1 MYNAFVNKKRGIQM
15 ELKDKIQKLRKSKR
29 LSQEKLAE
37 KLNIS
42 RQAIAKWESGKNI
55 TRDK

>member
-1 MYNAFVNKKRGIQM
+1 M

>member
-1 MYNAFVNKKRGIQM
+1 MYNAFVNKKRGIEM